1 MNFNFKKFNPFFI
14 LFTLLLIPFIAY
26 FYRPDFIGFDP
37 YGFLLLTCNANN
49 AIGLTG
55 IPLAIFSNLPCNFL
69 ILKADLFFLA
79 FISGCFIIKLS
90 QLFSPKQGWRA
101 SYLVFLSS
109 VYVLEFSKLENEA
122 FAFPLLFASAYFFFK
137 GLKVVKGSR
146 TNHAIAFALLVLAGL
161 IWKGSIFYL
170 IGYLLNLGFL
180 IIALLPFLAIY
191 FKGNFLYWKIL
202 FGHIMGSSLVS
213 EDLPF
218 KFHRHFALNPG
229 IVGAVLNPVLAPQ
242 TILYFALGTLSSK
255 YWILSLPFL
264 TVGLV
269 IVHQMLAET
278 TKFKRKHDT
287 FLDKIMEKAI
297 NFFEQNH
304 TEVFAVIA
312 IFSVI
317 AVSQT
322 ILLGEPDS
330 QDWDGIEFALSLDKN
345 VSNSWDLG
353 YWILWKGGQTESF
366 QSPVNQK
373 EFFPGQIAIIRED
386 NNCTTLKSFEDVNVV
401 RC

>member
-1 MNFNFKKFNPFFI
+1 MKFEFSKFNPFFI
-14 LFTLLLIPFIAY
+14 LFTLLLIPFTAY

-49 AIGLTG
+49 VIGATG
-55 IPLAIFSNLPCNFL
+55 ITYAIFSNLPCNFL
-69 ILKADLFFLA
+69 ALKAILFSLA

-90 QLFSPKQGWRA
+90 QLFAPKQGWRA
-101 SYLVFLSS
+101 AYLIFLSS

-146 TNHAIAFALLVLAGL
+146 KNHLTAFTLLILAGL

-180 IIALLPFLAIY
+180 IIALLPFLAIN
-191 FKGNFLYWKIL
+191 FTGNFLYWKTL
-202 FGHIMGSSLVS
+202 FGHIVGSNLVS
-213 EDLPF
+213 ENLPF

-229 IVGAVLNPVLAPQ
+229 LIGAILNPILAPQ

-269 IVHQMLAET
+269 IVHEMLSET
-278 TKFKRKHDT
+278 TKFKSKHST
-287 FLDKIMEKAI
+287 FLDKIIEKAI
-297 NFFEQNH
+297 NFFEENH
-304 TEVFAVIA
+304 VIIFGLVAVFATIA
-312 IFSVI
+312 IT
-317 AVSQT
+317 QT
-322 ILLGEPDS
+322 ILLGEPDN
-330 QDWDGIEFALSLDKN
+330 QDWEAIDYALALDN
-345 VSNSWDLG
+345 NIGNSWSYG
-353 YWILWKGGQTESF
+353 YWVLWKGGQTESF
-366 QSPVNQK
+366 QSPENQK
-373 EFFPGQIAIIRED
+373 QFFPGQIAITQTD
-386 NNCTTLKSFEDVNVV
+386 NNCVTLKRFEDVNVV